1 MSRQPECPFE
11 TLDLIELGDSSECVC
26 EGEPRERK
34 RERLCLPFNDLL
46 VQGTDR
52 LIRKQ
57 SLVCVD
63 GDWEAFTR
71 CCSICVCSADFAVLS
86 FLESHNCVIIVITP
100 FYR

>member
-1 MSRQPECPFE
+1 MW
-11 TLDLIELGDSSECVC
+11 G
-26 EGEPRERK
+26 GEPRE

-57 SLVCVD
+57 SLELKFVWMET
-63 GDWEAFTR
+63 GEAFTR

-86 FLESHNCVIIVITP
+86 FLESQNCVIIVITP

>member
-1 MSRQPECPFE
+1 MSRQ
-11 TLDLIELGDSSECVC
+11 SECLKLWTSLNLVIALR
-26 EGEPRERK
+26 GGGKPRE

-52 LIRKQ
+52 Q
-57 SLVCVD
+57 TYTQAEPGAEVCVD

-71 CCSICVCSADFAVLS
+71 CCCICVCGADFAVLS
-86 FLESHNCVIIVITP
+86 FLESHNCLIIVITP